1 MRTVSRSRRKLLQG
15 GLALAGAG
23 LLSSSGAR
31 PAWAYQ
37 GAKVARIG
45 YLARSYI
52 RTPWQYAFLQGL
64 RELGYVEGENL
75 TIEYRW
81 AEENDA
87 RLPDLAAELV
97 QSQVDLIVAETIV
110 ASAAAKQATSTIPI
124 VQAYGG
130 ELTLGGLVESL
141 ARPGG
146 NLTGVS
152 SSPRTLQVKR
162 IELLNDTIAPGTLVA
177 VIATPSGRLSD
188 LAWEDMEVAAGALG
202 MPLLRIDTTG
212 PDGLDRAYEIVMD
225 TRAGALM
232 TLCDALSPSRRG
244 GIVDLATR
252 TRLPVVL
259 ESREYVEFGGLMS
272 YGPTT
277 SILFRRAATYVD
289 KILKGANPA
298 ELPIEQPTTFELVV
312 SLKTANALGITL
324 PPSVLLQ
331 ATEIIA

>member
-1 MRTVSRSRRKLLQG
+1 MGPVSKSRRTLIQG

-23 LLSSSGAR
+23 LLAGAR
-31 PAWAYQ
+31 PLPAWANQ
-37 GAKVARIG
+37 GSRVARIG

-75 TIEYRW
+75 TVEYRW
-81 AEENDA
+81 AEEDDA
-87 RLPDLAAELV
+87 RLPDLAVELV
-97 QSQVDLIVAETIV
+97 QSGVELIVTETVV
-110 ASAAAKQATSTIPI
+110 ASEAAKQATSTIPI

-130 ELTLGGLVESL
+130 ELIVNGLAESL

-146 NLTGVS
+146 NLTGLS
-152 SSPRTLQVKR
+152 SATQTLTIKR
-162 IELLNDTIAPGTLVA
+162 LELLRDTLRPGTLVA
-177 VIATPSGRLSD
+177 VIATPSGRLTD
-188 LAWEDMEVAAGALG
+188 IAWDNMVVDARAAGL
-202 MPLLRIDTTG
+202 PLLRFDTGG
-212 PDGLDRAYEIVMD
+212 PVGLDRAYEVVMD
-225 TRAGALM
+225 ARAGALL
-232 TLCDALSPSRRG
+232 TLCDALSPARRG
-244 GIVDLATR
+244 GIVDLAIR

-277 SILFRRAATYVD
+277 SVLFRRAATYVD

-312 SLKTANALGITL
+312 NMKTANALGITL

-331 ATEIIA
+331 ATEILA